1 MMRTVIQTAT
11 AAVLITSLALADNW
25 PAWRGADGLGHC
37 RDTGLPLKW
46 SVTENVRWKVA
57 LPDEGN
63 STPVVWGERIFL
75 TQATEKGRVRATICF
90 NSKDGSKLWEQK
102 VEYKEPE
109 PTHNTN
115 PFCSA
120 SPVTDGQ
127 RVVVSHGSAGMF
139 CYDMEGKD
147 LWRRELGKCHH
158 VWGNAA
164 SPVIHDDLVILNF
177 GPGAEQYLL
186 AVNKETGKDVWKV
199 EEPGGSAGIAKG
211 EKWIGSWSTPVVA
224 TIKGRE
230 ELVMSWPG
238 VIKSYEP
245 KTGKLFWSC
254 EGLAKDKRPDA
265 LVYTSPVVTED
276 VVIGMAGYGG
286 PAIGVRTGGSGDV
299 TETHRLWRH
308 PNAPQR
314 IGTGVIIGEH
324 LYNVNEPGTLQCL
337 EWKTGKTLWTERIG
351 GGVWGS
357 LVHADGRFYVTRLD
371 GETVVVAAKPKFE
384 LLANNP
390 LKERT
395 LSSIAVSDGQVF
407 IRTYKHLWCIGK

>member
-1 MMRTVIQTAT
+1 MVRSLVHI
-11 AAVLITSLALADNW
+11 ITSFALLSSAALADNW
-25 PAWRGADGLGHC
+25 PAWRGADGLG
-37 RDTGLPLKW
+37 RSRETDLPLKW
-46 SVTENVRWKVA
+46 SATENVRWKVP

-63 STPVVWGERIFL
+63 STPAVWEDKVFI
-75 TQATEKGRVRATICF
+75 TQATEKGRVRATICLAR
-90 NSKDGSKLWEQK
+90 KDGSKLWEQK
-102 VEYKEPE
+102 VEHKEPE

-120 SPVTDGQ
+120 SPATDGK

-139 CYDMEGKD
+139 CYDMDGKE

-158 VWGNAA
+158 IWGNAA
-164 SPVIHDDLVILNF
+164 SPVIHGDLVILNF
-177 GPGAEQYLL
+177 GPGVEQYLL
-186 AVNKETGKDVWKV
+186 AVNKQSGETVWKV
-199 EEPGGSAGIAKG
+199 DEPGGLLGAKG

-238 VIKSYEP
+238 VIKSYDP
-245 KTGKLFWSC
+245 ATGKLLWSC
-254 EGLAKDKRPDA
+254 EGLAKDGRPDA
-265 LVYTSPVVTED
+265 LVYTSPVVAQD

-299 TETHRLWRH
+299 TATHRLWRH
-308 PNAPQR
+308 PNASQR

-324 LYNVNEPGTLQCL
+324 LYHVNEPGTMQCID
-337 EWKTGKTLWTERIG
+337 WKSGKSLWTERID

-357 LVHADGRFYVTRLD
+357 LVHAEDRLYVTRLD

-384 LLANNP
+384 VLANNP

-395 LSSIAVSDGQVF
+395 LSSIAISDGQLF